1 MYLDNNWRNK
11 MKLKKTS
18 EVFRVAKTYLN
29 RGDQDKTDYICAAI
43 GDAEWNKLVTSKAAD
58 RARKV
63 IGLRLYDNATVTSW
77 LKDRGYIPMR
87 QDPYNN
93 KQVQRYRHRWLNALI
108 KEFEAKGD

>member
-1 MYLDNNWRNK
+1 
-11 MKLKKTS
+11 MKLRKTS
-18 EVFRVAKTYLN
+18 EVFRVAKKYLN

-43 GDAEWNKLVTSKAAD
+43 GWAEEDNWVTWKASM
-58 RARKV
+58 RARQV
-63 IGLRLYDNATVTSW
+63 LESRLQDNVSVTGW